1 MLPSMSIDVSRDIL
15 IQLIE
20 YSNLAHTISRVDGD
34 RELTY
39 VNQAF
44 LDGTGYARDDVI
56 GRNCRFLQ
64 GDGTDQETV
73 KTIRHALDH
82 QKPLDV
88 EILNYKKDGTPFWN
102 RLRMAPVYDGNNML
116 AAFIGIQA
124 DVTDIREHQRL
135 DQERQKLEALGR
147 MTGNISHEIKNAL
160 QPVKLM
166 SDVLND
172 WASMDGADIAQCVE
186 ILTDNV
192 AVADRITQDVL
203 RFSRTAGTELEKID
217 TDVLKDDVVRFVQN
231 LLHSRVEFVQS
242 LDEPPNGQD
251 LTVNIC
257 LSHLYQ
263 ILMNLVN
270 NALYAM
276 KDRGRLTLRWRYATL
291 DPIAALELAVS
302 NGPFLCIAIEDTGGG
317 MDEKTMRSA
326 FDPFFSTKP
335 PGEGT
340 GLGLSISNRII
351 KKWGGAIK
359 VESKINAG
367 TTFTLYVPITRG

>member
-1 MLPSMSIDVSRDIL
+1 MLRPMSIDVSRDIL
-15 IQLIE
+15 IQSIE
-20 YSNLAHTISRVDGD
+20 YSTLAHTISRVDGD

-44 LDGTGYARDDVI
+44 LDGTGFTRDDVI

-64 GDGTDQETV
+64 GDGTDQETI
-73 KTIRHALDH
+73 KTIRQALDH
-82 QKPLDV
+82 LKPLDI

-102 RLRMAPVYDGNNML
+102 RLRMAPVYDGENML
-116 AAFIGIQA
+116 AAFIGIQS

-172 WASMDGADIAQCVE
+172 WKSLDEANISQCVE

-203 RFSRTAGTELEKID
+203 RFSRTSSTELEQIN
-217 TDVLKDDVVRFVQN
+217 TDILKDDVVRFVQN
-231 LLHSRVEFVQS
+231 LLHSRIELVQS
-242 LDEPPNGQD
+242 LDDPPNGQN
-251 LTVNIC
+251 LNVEIC
-257 LSHLYQ
+257 VSHLYQ
-263 ILMNLVN
+263 VLMNLVN

-276 KDRGRLTLRWRYATL
+276 RDRGRLTLRWRYTTL

-302 NGPFLCIAIEDTGGG
+302 NGTFLCIAIEDTGGG
-317 MDEKTMRSA
+317 MTEKTMRSA

-359 VESKINAG
+359 VESKINAS
-367 TTFTLYVPITRG
+367 TTFTLYIPVTGG